1 MKLSTRKLAVS
12 SVMAAL
18 IFVLTFS
25 IRIPVPALAGGAYL
39 NLGDSLIYCAAFTL
53 GGIPAMFAAG
63 IGSML
68 ADIAGGALIY
78 APATLVIKGLMGLAC
93 GAMLTKASFGRFVF
107 ASVAGGGIM
116 VAGYGIYEL
125 FVFGAAYALTSLP
138 FNLIQWGGGVA
149 VALLLY
155 LPFSKMRGTL
165 RIREDENR

>member
-1 MKLSTRKLAVS
+1 MKLSTRRLAVS

-25 IRIPVPALAGGAYL
+25 IRIPVPALAGGAYI
-39 NLGDSLIYCAAFTL
+39 NLGDSLIYCAAYML

-78 APATLVIKGLMGLAC
+78 APATLAVKGAMGLVC
-93 GAMLTKASFGRFVF
+93 GALLIRNTFGRFVL
-107 ASVAGGGIM
+107 ASAIGGAIM
-116 VAGYGIYEL
+116 VAGYGVYEL

-138 FNLIQWGGGVA
+138 FNLIQWGGGVGI
-149 VALLLY
+149 ALLLY
-155 LPFSKMRGTL
+155 MPFSKMR
-165 RIREDENR
+165 RSFRFREEKND

>member
-18 IFVLTFS
+18 IFILTFS

-39 NLGDSLIYCAAFTL
+39 NLGDSLIYCAAFLL

-78 APATLVIKGLMGLAC
+78 APATLVIKGMMGLAC
-93 GAMLTKASFGRFVF
+93 GAMLARASFGRFVF
-107 ASVAGGGIM
+107 TSVLGGAIM
-116 VAGYGIYEL
+116 VAGYGIYEF
-125 FVFGAAYALTSLP
+125 FVFGTAYMLVSLP
-138 FNLIQWGGGVA
+138 FNLIQWGGGVGI
-149 VALLLY
+149 ALLLY
-155 LPFSKMRGTL
+155 LPFSRL
-165 RIREDENR
+165 RKSFRFREEADS